1 MVRAQLG
8 GRWNWESIF
17 LFSLLLSSSFP
28 FVSHQ
33 LHLRLSQLSPE
44 HNGSVS
50 DGIGLWLTNSFQPR
64 QSQWLDSRERP
75 IPNDVRTFRI
85 PTALPVEPQRT
96 TLPASPPNTLPPHNL
111 PDSAIATQLKLP
123 NQSNCE
129 EFNFPEGVD
138 DFKSSLLDYGRSI
151 IDSAMNEDADPQ
163 TLESDIITAKEKVIT
178 QFTAVYQ
185 HLEELSDS
193 LYSKDGEAAKLR
205 TEISELERAKAAME
219 EEKSDVIQ
227 AMDVDY
233 AMMKNTAEDHCAE
246 KERYQKMWE
255 EAEKG
260 RQEAEDELA
269 GIKQDNKRKRDRLE
283 KMWGNVEREVKQ

>member
-1 MVRAQLG
+1 M
-8 GRWNWESIF
+8 
-17 LFSLLLSSSFP
+17 
-28 FVSHQ
+28 
-33 LHLRLSQLSPE
+33 
-44 HNGSVS
+44 
-50 DGIGLWLTNSFQPR
+50 
-64 QSQWLDSRERP
+64 
-75 IPNDVRTFRI
+75 RTARI
-85 PTALPVEPQRT
+85 PTAAPAGPQNT
-96 TLPASPPNTLPPHNL
+96 TLPATPPNTLPTQSHSVPEA
-111 PDSAIATQLKLP
+111 AIATQLKLS
-123 NQSNCE
+123 NQSNYE

-151 IDSAMNEDADPQ
+151 IDSAINEDADPQ
-163 TLESDIITAKEKVIT
+163 TLESDIITAKEKLIA

-193 LYSKDGEAAKLR
+193 FYSRDGEAAELR
-205 TEISELERAKAAME
+205 TEISELKRAKAAME

-233 AMMKNTAEDHCAE
+233 AMKKKEAEDHCEE

-260 RQEAEDELA
+260 RKKAEDELA
-269 GIKQDNKRKRDRLE
+269 GIKQDNKRKKDRME

>member
-1 MVRAQLG
+1 
-8 GRWNWESIF
+8 
-17 LFSLLLSSSFP
+17 
-28 FVSHQ
+28 
-33 LHLRLSQLSPE
+33 
-44 HNGSVS
+44 
-50 DGIGLWLTNSFQPR
+50 
-64 QSQWLDSRERP
+64 
-75 IPNDVRTFRI
+75 VRTART
-85 PTALPVEPQRT
+85 PTTTPVAPQNT
-96 TLPASPPNTLPPHNL
+96 TLPASPPNTFPPHNL

-123 NQSNCE
+123 NQSHCE

-151 IDSAMNEDADPQ
+151 IDSAINEDADLQ
-163 TLESDIITAKEKVIT
+163 TLESDIITAKEKLIA

-185 HLEELSDS
+185 HFEELSDS
-193 LYSKDGEAAKLR
+193 FYSRDGEAAELR
-205 TEISELERAKAAME
+205 TEISELKRAKAAME

-233 AMMKNTAEDHCAE
+233 AMKKKEADNHCEE

-260 RQEAEDELA
+260 RKEAEAELA
-269 GIKQDNKRKRDRLE
+269 GIKQDNKRKRDRME